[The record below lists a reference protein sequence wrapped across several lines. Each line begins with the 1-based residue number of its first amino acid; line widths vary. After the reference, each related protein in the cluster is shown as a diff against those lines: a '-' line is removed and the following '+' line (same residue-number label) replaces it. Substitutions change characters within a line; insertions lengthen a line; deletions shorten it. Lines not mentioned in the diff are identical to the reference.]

1 MGLFKGIGDAKV
13 LDAVYI
19 KPCDVL
25 VRIDMTKVGENR
37 KKEQFAFV
45 EGTVIHC
52 LSDSEHTVGESITQA
67 IKVTSDYFERDV
79 KAFICSALG
88 VDQNTD
94 PGDIDAAAEQVFE
107 SGDNPLQGT
116 VMHLKAIPITT
127 KQGNPFTKISW
138 KGEVTPSRLKE
149 LLSPEEIKRFYPDGA
164 LDELIANYEAANA

>member
-13 LDAVYI
+13 LDATYI

-25 VRIDMTKVGENR
+25 MRIDMTKVGSNR

-67 IKVTSDYFERDV
+67 MKVTSDYFARDV
-79 KAFICSALG
+79 KAFICAALG
-88 VDQNTD
+88 VDQDTD
-94 PGDIDAAAEQVFE
+94 SAEVDAAAEQVFE

-127 KQGNPFTKISW
+127 KQGNPFTKVSW
-138 KGEVTPSRLKE
+138 KGEVTPDRVKD
-149 LLSPEEIKRFYPDGA
+149 LLTEGEIKRFYPDGA
-164 LDELIANYEAANA
+164 LDELIANYEKANA